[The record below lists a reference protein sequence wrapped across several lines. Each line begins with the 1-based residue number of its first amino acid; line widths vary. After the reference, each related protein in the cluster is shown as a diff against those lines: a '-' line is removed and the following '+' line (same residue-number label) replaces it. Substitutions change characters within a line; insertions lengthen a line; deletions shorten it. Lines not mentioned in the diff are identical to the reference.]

1 MQQRRLEGY
10 VRKSHHGLC
19 ALVILIGLAPGERSA
34 AQSAPH
40 AGNHAAPASQATEL
54 LMLPGQLLQQEPD
67 TTINVMS
74 VGSDLEFL
82 PADIAAPAGKVLRIR
97 YVNEGTFPHNIVIVR
112 SEEDIDPLGIAAFQ
126 AGSTDYVPLAMTDR
140 MIAYSPLAAPGA
152 TVEFT
157 FVVPPAGEYFFVC
170 LYPGHYNMMVGTL
183 RSIK

>member
-1 MQQRRLEGY
+1 
-10 VRKSHHGLC
+10 VRKNHHGLC
-19 ALVILIGLAPGERSA
+19 ALVILIGLASAERSS
-34 AQSAPH
+34 AQTAGH
-40 AGNHAAPASQATEL
+40 AGGHASPASQATEM
-54 LMLPGQLLQQEPD
+54 LMLPGLVRQQEPD

-82 PADIAAPAGKVLRIR
+82 PADIAAPAGKVVRIR
-97 YVNEGTFPHNIVIVR
+97 YVNEGTFPHNIVIAR
-112 SEEDIDPLGIAAFQ
+112 SEEDIDPLGLAAFQ
-126 AGSTDYVPLAMTDR
+126 AGSTDYVPLAMKDR

-183 RSIK
+183 RSLQ